1 MPLGFRAAHPVPSP
15 WDIQGGTNGTNTGK
29 TKNPSATDRCR
40 RLRET
45 PRLRRNPPLAAVLTA
60 LIRGRPHWPEVPTI
74 VWFHLATIL
83 VALAFTP
90 IMLLRKRGDRPHRA
104 LGTIW
109 VVAMLATALASFG
122 IRTST
127 GGFGIIHLLSIFTL
141 VQVPIIWWS
150 ARAHNLARHR
160 TSVRGMVAGA
170 LLIAGVFT
178 FPFGRML
185 GTWLFA

>member
-1 MPLGFRAAHPVPSP
+1 MAIALAKRKTRSRPIRADGYETLLAYAA
-15 WDIQGGTNGTNTGK
+15 ILLL
-29 TKNPSATDRCR
+29 AT
-40 RLRET
+40 
-45 PRLRRNPPLAAVLTA
+45 VLTA
-60 LIRGRPHWPEVPTI
+60 LIRGNAHWSEVPAI
-74 VWFHLATIL
+74 LWCHLATII
-83 VALAFTP
+83 VALALTP
-90 IMLLRKRGDRPHRA
+90 IILLRQRGDRPHRA

-141 VQVPIIWWS
+141 IQVPIIWWS
-150 ARAHNLARHR
+150 ARTHNLARHR
-160 TSVRGMVAGA
+160 GSVRGMVTGA

>member
-1 MPLGFRAAHPVPSP
+1 MALTLGKR
-15 WDIQGGTNGTNTGK
+15 K
-29 TKNPSATDRCR
+29 T
-40 RLRET
+40 RLRPIAADGYEK
-45 PRLRRNPPLAAVLTA
+45 LLAYAAILLLAAVMTA

-83 VALAFTP
+83 VALALTP
-90 IMLLRKRGDRPHRA
+90 LMLLRKRGDRPHRA

-150 ARAHNLARHR
+150 ARAHDLARHR
-160 TSVRGMVAGA
+160 TSVRGMVTGA